1 MKICVLMKQVPDKDS
16 SIKISMDNLSIDE
29 NIVSFATNESDS
41 YALEEALQIKEKL
54 SGEVVAITFG
64 KESSTQVIKDA
75 LAKGAD
81 RAIFVNNDGMENFDI
96 LSIGKVLS
104 QKLKEEKFDLILSGL
119 QSDDDGNA
127 QLGLILAELLD
138 MSHGSLV
145 MGTEIESDKSIKVKR
160 ELENGWFQWS
170 DLDFPASISIQSGI
184 NTPRYASLKGI
195 MAMKKKTIDK
205 FSKDDF
211 DLSNI
216 KPKVTLESMYI
227 PQKTKT
233 TEYIDGSPTEIAE
246 KLIDIFTNDIK
257 VIG

>member
-16 SIKISMDNLSIDE
+16 SIKIALDNLSIDQ
-29 NIVSFATNESDS
+29 NIVSFTTNESDS
-41 YALEEALQIKEKL
+41 YALEEALQIKEKIG
-54 SGEVVAITFG
+54 GEVIAITFG
-64 KESSTQVIKDA
+64 KESSLQVIKDA

-81 RAIFVNNDGMENFDI
+81 RGIFIDDNGMENFDI
-96 LSIGKVLS
+96 LSIGKLLS

-119 QSDDDGNA
+119 QSDDNGNA

-145 MGTEIESDKSIKVKR
+145 MGTEIETEKSIKIKR
-160 ELENGWFQWS
+160 ELESGWFQWS
-170 DLDFPASISIQSGI
+170 NLDCPASISIQSGI

-216 KPKVTLESMYI
+216 ETKVTLESMYV
-227 PQKTKT
+227 PQKSKS
-233 TEYIDGSPTEIAE
+233 TEYIEGNASEVAE
-246 KLIDIFTNDIK
+246 KLIDIFKNDIK

>member
-16 SIKISMDNLSIDE
+16 SIKISIDNLSIDE

>member
-1 MKICVLMKQVPDKDS
+1 MKQVPDKDS

>member
-16 SIKISMDNLSIDE
+16 SIKISMDNLSIDQ

-41 YALEEALQIKEKL
+41 YALEEALQIKEKIG
-54 SGEVVAITFG
+54 GEVVALTFG
-64 KESSTQVIKDA
+64 KESSLQVVKDA

-81 RAIFVNNDGMENFDI
+81 RAIFIDNQDMEDFDI
-96 LSIGKVLS
+96 LSIGKLLS
-104 QKLKEEKFDLILSGL
+104 QRLQEDGFDLILSGL
-119 QSDDDGNA
+119 QSDDNGNS
-127 QLGLILAELLD
+127 QLGLILAELLN
-138 MSHGSLV
+138 MSHASLV
-145 MGTEIESDKSIKVKR
+145 MGTEIETEKSIKVKR
-160 ELENGWFQWS
+160 ELESGWFQWS
-170 DLDFPASISIQSGI
+170 DLDCPASISIQSGI

-216 KPKVTLESMYI
+216 NPKLSLESMYI
-227 PQKTKT
+227 PEKSKS
-233 TEYIDGSPTEIAE
+233 TEYIDGSPAEIAE
-246 KLIDIFTNDIK
+246 KLIDIFTNDMK